1 MAGGAL
7 RLDPAA
13 RSHRWALPLRC
24 PKCGGEMRIIFIN
37 EAMAVREILV
47 HLGEPTSA
55 TRMTPVR
62 DPSLWEMPDAKHR
75 SPS

>member
-1 MAGGAL
+1 
-7 RLDPAA
+7 
-13 RSHRWALPLRC
+13 
-24 PKCGGEMRIIFIN
+24 MRIIFIN